1 MIRPFMVVFIL
12 VIGQIAMPLFAQTV
26 EICNNAI
33 DDEQGTYQETIM
45 SDAGCDSTV
54 YLTLEYYS
62 VFAPNVFTPNEDGIN
77 DYFTISG
84 GEDLVKIKDFRIFD
98 KWGGQVFEDPEV
110 LINQQ
115 GVGWNG
121 RIGNEEART
130 GVYLF
135 NASLLMDE
143 GQERVCSGSVTLLR

>member
-1 MIRPFMVVFIL
+1 MVVFIL